1 MIGSGR
7 MLRCAKCGR
16 DWLVPGGAAPS
27 AAPPPA
33 TRPESPTPQ
42 SPTPQSPAPES
53 PMPEM
58 RTPEIR
64 APETRRPAPAPAS
77 APPAHGPSAGD
88 LPPPTPSLRR
98 PPQLIHP
105 PLPQAGK
112 SRLPRLPVL
121 ALWVAWIGSALIL
134 AALATTAWVYRGPI
148 IEAWPPAARIYLW
161 LGAADLG

>member
-1 MIGSGR
+1 MRIACPNCQATYEVPEAMIGSGR

-16 DWLVPGGAAPS
+16 DWLVPGGGAPS
-27 AAPPPA
+27 AAPPPPA
-33 TRPESPTPQ
+33 TRPESPTP
-42 SPTPQSPAPES
+42 
-53 PMPEM
+53 
-58 RTPEIR
+58 EIR
-64 APETRRPAPAPAS
+64 TPETRRPAPAPAS

-112 SRLPRLPVL
+112 YRLPRLPVL
-121 ALWVAWIGSALIL
+121 TLWVAWIGSALIL
-134 AALATTAWVYRGPI
+134 AALATTAWVYRGSI

-161 LGAADLG
+161 LGAADNG